1 MSALHSWKVFS
12 LHKLKTFK
20 NCKEAKL
27 NMIIALIYI
36 FLSYVIFDEQLKINF
51 RKSSGHPLKNPLPL
65 FIEPAP
71 QPPENLTIFNLQK
84 GGGGGR
90 EHYVSQ
96 QWKH

>member
-36 FLSYVIFDEQLKINF
+36 FLSYVIFDEQLKITF

-65 FIEPAP
+65 LLN
-71 QPPENLTIFNLQK
+71 PPPNLLKTWQYLTCRK
-84 GGGGGR
+84 VEGGG
-90 EHYVSQ
+90 ENTM
-96 QWKH
+96 